1 MIETFRDGLI
11 TERKSTLIS
20 GLPQTIIE
28 TLSDGKENII
38 QLESYGR
45 ITQYQK
51 GVIKAQGIEKA
62 ILEEIEMDRG
72 DITCYTKGIQFFENK
87 KYTPAAEI
95 KLTIKEGHP
104 ELLTENAEAHITD
117 GSKPYARRLVRF
129 DKSGA
134 PTDITVE
141 TIRANTEAR
150 TLEGSYNISNN
161 ELFGY

>member
-1 MIETFRDGLI
+1 
-11 TERKSTLIS
+11 
-20 GLPQTIIE
+20 
-28 TLSDGKENII
+28 
-38 QLESYGR
+38 
-45 ITQYQK
+45 
-51 GVIKAQGIEKA
+51 
-62 ILEEIEMDRG
+62 MDRG